1 MAIKRFLHK
10 GLEDFFY
17 DGSTKGIN
25 PKHANRLATRL
36 DRLGAATQ
44 PGDMRLP
51 GYNFHKLNPKTANRY
66 SVYVNGLW
74 CITFEFD
81 DNGNASN
88 VDYEQYH

>member
-10 GLEDFFY
+10 GLEDFFF

-25 PKHANRLATRL
+25 PKHASRLATRL
-36 DRLGAATQ
+36 DRLDAATQ

-51 GYNFHKLNPKTANRY
+51 GYNLHKLNPKTANRY
-66 SVYVNGLW
+66 SVHVNGPW

-81 DNGNASN
+81 DNGNATN